1 MSTFN
6 ETITLTNVVDKGCA
20 RRGIIPQSEIRTVTL
35 DACVDTGA
43 WNLVINEEIRA
54 KLGLELAGS
63 VFSTLADG
71 TTAEY
76 PMTESVEFCWQDR
89 KFALPAQL
97 IPTAQEVLFG
107 ALPMESLDVMADPV
121 DECLKGRHG
130 DKRVHRLL
138 ALCPK
143 GVRHSILRYTPF
155 TACCEDIFLIAR

>member
-6 ETITLTNVVDKGCA
+6 ETITLTNAGDKRDA
-20 RRGIIPQSEIRTVTL
+20 RRGLIPQSEIRTITL

-43 WNLVINEEIRA
+43 WNLVINEETRA
-54 KLGLELAGS
+54 KLGLELVGS

-76 PMTESVEFCWQDR
+76 PMTESVEFCWKDR
-89 KFALPAQL
+89 TFALPAQL
-97 IPTAQEVLFG
+97 IPTAREVLFG

-138 ALCPK
+138 HV
-143 GVRHSILRYTPF
+143 GNRGN
-155 TACCEDIFLIAR
+155 